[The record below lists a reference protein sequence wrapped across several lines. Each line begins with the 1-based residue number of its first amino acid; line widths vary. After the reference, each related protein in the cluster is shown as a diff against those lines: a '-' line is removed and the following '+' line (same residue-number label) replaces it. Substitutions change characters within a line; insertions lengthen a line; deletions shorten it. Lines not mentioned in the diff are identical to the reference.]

1 MKYYDNVTFVI
12 QQEDPEAPGNF
23 KEYEITKPYMGDW
36 KRIES
41 KWVGGS
47 NLIDDKRVNN
57 QLEIISDPFAVTNF
71 THIRYVKWMGQTW
84 SVNTVTLRPP
94 RIVMEIGG
102 LYNASKEPLGTS

>member
-1 MKYYDNVTFVI
+1 MKYYDDVTFVL
-12 QQEDPEAPGNF
+12 QHEDPNAPGVW
-23 KEYEITKPYMGDW
+23 KEYAVTKPYMGDW

-41 KWVGGS
+41 KWNAGS

-57 QLEIISDPFAVTNF
+57 QLEIISDPFAVMNF
-71 THIRYVKWMGQTW
+71 THIRYVKWMGQKW

-102 LYNASKEPLGTS
+102 LYNASAEQATTP

>member
-1 MKYYDNVTFVI
+1 MKYYDDVTFVL
-12 QQEDPEAPGNF
+12 QHEDPNAPGVW
-23 KEYEITKPYMGDW
+23 KEYAVTKPYMGDW

-41 KWVGGS
+41 KWNAGS

-57 QLEIISDPFAVTNF
+57 QLEIISDPFAVMNF
-71 THIRYVKWMGQTW
+71 THIRYVKWMGQKW

-102 LYNASKEPLGTS
+102 LYNAATESLSSS